1 MSMHQD
7 DSGPTSRIF
16 YSQRLRLHYVDW
28 GNAGAPPLVLVHG
41 GRDHCR
47 NWDWV
52 ARRLRK
58 DWHVIAPDLRG
69 HGDSEW
75 SKSANYSM
83 AGYVYDLA
91 QLIHQLKLAPVTI
104 VGHSLGGAIT
114 IRYAGIYPEHV
125 KRLVAIE
132 GLGRSPKSQ
141 AETAGKS
148 MAEKMREW
156 IDSQRTAAG
165 RLPRRYKSVE
175 DAFARMQEQNKHLS
189 AEQARHLTEH
199 GVSQNEDG
207 TFTWKFDNFVRVWL
221 PYDMPQADIEA
232 LWRHVACPSLL
243 IYGKES
249 WASDPRTDGRIEHF
263 KDAHVVSLAGAGHWV
278 HHDRLDTFMALV
290 EPFLKGQPVP
300 KGLDG
305 VT

>member
-1 MSMHQD
+1 VSID
-7 DSGPTSRIF
+7 DETGPASRVY

-28 GNAGAPPLVLVHG
+28 GNAAAPPLLLVHG

-104 VGHSLGGAIT
+104 IGHSLGGAIAV
-114 IRYAGIYPEHV
+114 RYAGIYPETV
-125 KRLVAIE
+125 KRFVAIE
-132 GLGRSPKSQ
+132 GLGRSPKSR
-141 AETAGKS
+141 AENAAKS
-148 MAEKMREW
+148 MVEKMRTW
-156 IDSQRTAAG
+156 IDEQREAAG
-165 RLPRRYKSVE
+165 RLPRRYKSIE

-189 AEQARHLTEH
+189 QEQARHLTVH
-199 GVSQNEDG
+199 GVVQNEDG
-207 TFTWKFDNFVRVWL
+207 TYTWKFDNYFRVFL
-221 PYDMPQADIEA
+221 PYDMPQPDIEA
-232 LWRHVACPSLL
+232 LWHNIASPSLMV
-243 IYGKES
+243 YGKES
-249 WASDPRTDGRIEHF
+249 WASDPRTDGRAAHF
-263 KDAHVVSLAGAGHWV
+263 KDATFVQIAGAGHWV
-278 HHDRLDTFMALV
+278 HHDQLETFMKLV
-290 EPFLKGQPVP
+290 EPFLKGEALPQ
-300 KGLDG
+300 GLPG

>member
-1 MSMHQD
+1 MTADHA
-7 DSGPTSRIF
+7 GPTSRTY

-28 GNAGAPPLVLVHG
+28 GNPGAPPLLLVHG

-114 IRYAGIYPEHV
+114 VRYAGIYPEHV

-141 AETAGKS
+141 AEVAGKP
-148 MAEKMREW
+148 MAAKMRAW
-156 IDSQRTAAG
+156 IESQRAAAG
-165 RLPRRYKSVE
+165 RQPRRYASVE

-199 GVSQNEDG
+199 GVAQNEDG

-221 PYDMPQADIEA
+221 PYDMPQSDIEA
-232 LWRHVACPSLL
+232 LWQAITCPSLL
-243 IYGKES
+243 VYGKES
-249 WASDPRTDGRIEHF
+249 WASDPRGDGRIRHF
-263 KDAHVVSLAGAGHWV
+263 RDATVASVAGAGHWV
-278 HHDRLDTFMALV
+278 HHDQLQTFMALV
-290 EPFLKGQPVP
+290 EPFLAGRPVP
-300 KGLDG
+300 SGLPG
-305 VT
+305 VS